1 MRKLCCKK
9 NRVEVHLLT
18 WKYVHKLSL
27 KYHIK
32 DISLMIIQSVVIG
45 EKVDPFLFLNL
56 HFYTILNMETLIK
69 C

>member
-1 MRKLCCKK
+1 MLQK

-27 KYHIK
+27 KYDIK

-45 EKVDPFLFLNL
+45 ERVDPFLF
-56 HFYTILNMETLIK
+56 
-69 C
+69 